1 VVDVLL
7 AQRLAGSGDYSD
19 LTIANITLEHEVY
32 AVGFKKGSDL
42 RDRVNKA
49 LKELYD
55 EGKMMELAK
64 KYKLEDSLVLDTNFR
79 G

>member
-1 VVDVLL
+1 M
-7 AQRLAGSGDYSD
+7 
-19 LTIANITLEHEVY
+19 Y

-42 RDRVNKA
+42 RDKVNKA

-55 EGKMMELAK
+55 EGKMTELAK
-64 KYKLEDSLVLDTNFR
+64 KYNLEDSLVLDTSFR